1 MTSVLPPPAGTVPG
15 SACASAPSTMSWM
28 RIAVVMRMP
37 QDAGNREFTTEAS
50 GSTRSMQRM
59 MPALM
64 WIASDCVT
72 TKLVS
77 PNDRNG

>member
-1 MTSVLPPPAGTVPG
+1 
-15 SACASAPSTMSWM
+15 MSWI

-37 QDAGNREFTTEAS
+37 QEAGKLEFTTEAS

-77 PNDRNG
+77 AERQERMVAHAPVGRFNAARTCGSEPE